1 MSRRSGGR
9 FARVQSWLQ
18 KAPAIFVASSVLA
31 ACAGGNHSPLTANG
45 GKLFSVTAQKTAFFK
60 YGPQQGN
67 GPDSELPRDTLVTL
81 IRPSFGYSKVQLVND
96 GQQGFVAS
104 DDIKIAPA
112 TLVAALTAPPPDPTV
127 PRAPG
132 GKRFRLNTNDPR
144 LAPPPEQL
152 PDPDLPPESSPR

>member
-18 KAPAIFVASSVLA
+18 KAPALFVASSVLA
-31 ACAGGNHSPLTANG
+31 ACAGGNPSPLTASG
-45 GKLFSVTAQKTAFFK
+45 GKLFSVTAAETAFFK

-81 IRPSFGYSKVQLVND
+81 IRPSFGYSKVQLVKD

-112 TLVAALTAPPPDPTV
+112 TLVAALTAPTPDPTN
-127 PRAPG
+127 PRARG
-132 GKRFRLNTNDPR
+132 GERFRFNTKEPR